1 MSNALTTV
9 DLTQLPSTQ
18 LGTDEQFE
26 QMARNTTF
34 LGRLQL
40 FSKGNAINEGL
51 IPPGTY
57 GIPESDK
64 KIVNLGKSIDIL
76 PLARRLKAL
85 DLSDK
90 EAIVANYDAK
100 SDAFKDIAAR
110 SEETDSNCMYG
121 TSFLVLEKG
130 SGRFLELFCGTKSTR
145 PIAGDI
151 AVFMALSQAQ
161 IDAKKAAGAD
171 VSQMKPHP
179 VQPCTLKVRVAKNK
193 RGHSWHVPDVQPC
206 TSPFTTLPA
215 MEVIVD
221 EINKFLTEKN
231 GGTEVV
237 KEDPS
242 KKARAR

>member
-1 MSNALTTV
+1 MSNALIPV
-9 DLTQLPSTQ
+9 DLNQLPSTQ
-18 LGTDEQFE
+18 LGSDEQFE
-26 QMARNTTF
+26 QMSRSTGF

-64 KIVNLGKSIDIL
+64 KIVKLGNSIDIL

-90 EAIVANYDAK
+90 EAIISNYDAT
-100 SDAFKDIAAR
+100 SDEFKDIAAR

-121 TSFLVLEKG
+121 TSFLVFER
-130 SGRFLELFCGTKSTR
+130 SQGRFLELFCGTKSTR

-151 AVFMALSQAQ
+151 AVFMALSQAD
-161 IDAKKAAGAD
+161 IDRKKAAGAD
-171 VSQMKPHP
+171 VSQLKPHA
-179 VQPCTLKVRVAKNK
+179 VQPCTLKVRLAKNK
-193 RGHSWHVPDVQPC
+193 RGHSWHVPDVQSC
-206 TSPFTTLPA
+206 MVGFTNLPA
-215 MEVIVD
+215 ANAITD
-221 EINKFLTEKN
+221 ELTQFLTLKS
-231 GGTEVV
+231 GEVETV
-237 KEDPS
+237 KEERG

>member
-1 MSNALTTV
+1 MLCKPSISPSF
-9 DLTQLPSTQ
+9 LPLNSS
-18 LGTDEQFE
+18 DEQFE
-26 QMARNTTF
+26 QMSRNTQF

-40 FSKGNAINEGL
+40 FSKGAAINEGL

-64 KIVNLGKSIDIL
+64 KIVNLGKSIEIL

-90 EAIVANYDAK
+90 EAIIANYDAK
-100 SDAFKDIAAR
+100 SDEFKDIAAR

-121 TSFLVLEKG
+121 TSFLVFEKQT
-130 SGRFLELFCGTKSTR
+130 GRFLELFCGTKSTR

-151 AVFMALSQAQ
+151 AVFMALSQAD
-161 IDAKKAAGAD
+161 IDRKAASGAD

-179 VQPCTLKVRVAKNK
+179 VQPCLLNVRLAKNK
-193 RGHSWHVPDVQPC
+193 RGHSWHVPDVQ
-206 TSPFTTLPA
+206 SSSVVFTNLPA
-215 MEVIVD
+215 AKVIAD
-221 EINKFLTEKN
+221 ELTQFLTLKS
-231 GGTEVV
+231 GEVETV
-237 KEDPS
+237 KEERG